1 MSLYIKDKYNL
12 SKREQSFL
20 LRKNL
25 VELVYNAGKFEGL
38 NTTLLQTEEII
49 KHNRALNV
57 NADDVVT
64 ILNLKKGYQIIE
76 TEETV
81 SLLDFSKKANEI
93 IAREDALIPGE
104 FRTGGVTVSTM
115 EGTYVPHRL
124 TADQIESEF
133 NDILAQEESKTKK
146 GLSLFLFMTKNQ
158 IFWDG
163 NKRTAV
169 VTVNKYFYENG
180 LGIFTI
186 PHKEF
191 IEFNELLSRYYHSNV
206 QNNDDAILTFMYER
220 CIFGID
226 YI

>member
-1 MSLYIKDKYNL
+1 MSLDMKDKYNL
-12 SKREQSFL
+12 SKKEQSFL
-20 LRKNL
+20 LKKNL

-49 KHNRALNV
+49 KHNRALDV

-64 ILNLKKGYQIIE
+64 ILNLKKGYQLIE
-76 TEETV
+76 IEGPL
-81 SLLDFSKKANEI
+81 SLLDFAKKANEI

-104 FRTGGVTVSTM
+104 LQTGGVTVSTM
-115 EGTYVPHRL
+115 AGTYIPDIL
-124 TADQIESEF
+124 TTNQIEKEF
-133 NDILAQEESKTKK
+133 NHLLTQEESKTKR

-158 IFWDG
+158 VFWDE

-191 IEFNELLSRYYHSNV
+191 IEFNELLSHYYHSNE
-206 QNNDDAILTFMYER
+206 QKDYEAILTFMYQR

>member
-1 MSLYIKDKYNL
+1 MSLDMKDKYNL

-115 EGTYVPHRL
+115 EGT
-124 TADQIESEF
+124 
-133 NDILAQEESKTKK
+133 
-146 GLSLFLFMTKNQ
+146 
-158 IFWDG
+158 
-163 NKRTAV
+163 
-169 VTVNKYFYENG
+169 
-180 LGIFTI
+180 
-186 PHKEF
+186 
-191 IEFNELLSRYYHSNV
+191 
-206 QNNDDAILTFMYER
+206 
-220 CIFGID
+220 
-226 YI
+226 

>member
-1 MSLYIKDKYNL
+1 MSLDMKDKYNL

-81 SLLDFSKKANEI
+81 SLLDFSKKANV
-93 IAREDALIPGE
+93 AA
-104 FRTGGVTVSTM
+104 
-115 EGTYVPHRL
+115 YV
-124 TADQIESEF
+124 AASM
-133 NDILAQEESKTKK
+133 
-146 GLSLFLFMTKNQ
+146 G
-158 IFWDG
+158 
-163 NKRTAV
+163 
-169 VTVNKYFYENG
+169 
-180 LGIFTI
+180 
-186 PHKEF
+186 
-191 IEFNELLSRYYHSNV
+191 
-206 QNNDDAILTFMYER
+206 
-220 CIFGID
+220 C
-226 YI
+226 